1 MDQTVSFVVSMFPY
15 YNYFVFR
22 DESTSNIRSG
32 SFSALDENGDYRMME
47 AGPLKPSARG
57 GHQMLWD
64 PRSSKVY
71 LFGGWDGKRDLADFW
86 SFDPLQR
93 TWCLISMNTEKDGGP
108 PARSCHKAVLHAT
121 HGHIYILGRYID
133 PERRTDPPNLPC
145 DFYRYSL
152 DNGTWTRLSG
162 DVRSEGGPGCIYDH
176 QMVIDEEEECL
187 WVFGGRLLSGTNEQ
201 SVYSGLYRLDLKT
214 SQWTL
219 VQSETGN
226 HNDASI
232 PSNPHLPPMRIP
244 SRIGHSM
251 LFDPIE
257 RSLLL
262 LSGQRYK
269 DQLADFYKY
278 SLDRNCITQIWKN
291 MQLCGGPEA
300 GFTQRA
306 SIDPERREMYVFSS
320 LVRGASGVPSAAI
333 VGVTPPELE
342 TAATLAAASDDP
354 CAFWCFDLQADKWTR
369 IPSSSASRPSARFAH
384 QLVYDPLTQSHFLF
398 GGNPG
403 NASDPS
409 ARLDDFWCAQL
420 KKSMTPDEVLRRCQ
434 YLIRKRIFEAIL
446 TGTNAIPEALK
457 FLQTDLSAVV
467 NHANLQESAAF
478 RSLSAR
484 LFEKNHQKPEP
495 EQLFEEI
502 VKFLPKTMQPPINSL

>member
-1 MDQTVSFVVSMFPY
+1 
-15 YNYFVFR
+15 
-22 DESTSNIRSG
+22 
-32 SFSALDENGDYRMME
+32 MME

-57 GHQMLWD
+57 GHQMIWD
-64 PRSSKVY
+64 PRSRKVY
-71 LFGGWDGKRDLADFW
+71 LFGGWDGKKDLADFW
-86 SFDPLQR
+86 SFDPLR
-93 TWCLISMNTEKDGGP
+93 GIWCLISMNAEKDGGP

-133 PERRTDPPNLPC
+133 PEQRTDLLSLPC

-152 DNGTWTRLSG
+152 DDRTWTRLSG
-162 DVRSEGGPGCIYDH
+162 DVRADGGPGCIYDH
-176 QMVIDEEEECL
+176 QMIVDEEEDCL

-201 SVYSGLYRLDLKT
+201 SVYSGLYRHDLKT

-219 VQSETGN
+219 VQNDTGSN
-226 HNDASI
+226 SNSSTVQNDAT
-232 PSNPHLPPMRIP
+232 NPPNSHFLSPMRIP

-306 SIDPERREMYVFSS
+306 SIDPGRREMYVFSS
-320 LVRGASGVPSAAI
+320 LVRGPGGVTSAV
-333 VGVTPPELE
+333 VGVAPPELE
-342 TAATLAAASDDP
+342 TAATLAAASDEP
-354 CAFWCFDLQADKWTR
+354 CAFWCFDLETDKWTR
-369 IPSSSASRPSARFAH
+369 IPCPCPSSARPPARFAH
-384 QLVYDPLTQSHFLF
+384 QLVYDPSTQSHFLF

-403 NASDPS
+403 NSSDPS

-434 YLIRKRIFEAIL
+434 YLIRKRIFEAIIL
-446 TGTNAIPEALK
+446 LGTDGAIPEALK

-467 NHANLQESAAF
+467 NHANVQESAAF

-484 LFEKNHQKPEP
+484 LFEKQHRKPEP
-495 EQLFEEI
+495 GQLFEEI
-502 VKFLPKTMQPPINSL
+502 VKFLPKSMQPPTTTL